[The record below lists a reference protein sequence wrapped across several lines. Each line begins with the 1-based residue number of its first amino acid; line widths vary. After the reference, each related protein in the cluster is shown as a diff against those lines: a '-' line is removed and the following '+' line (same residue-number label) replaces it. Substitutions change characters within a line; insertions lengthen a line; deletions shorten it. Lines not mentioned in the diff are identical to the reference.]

1 MTEVTLPYDRTAE
14 QSVLGAVMLSPDV
27 LDDVMSIVEPGDM
40 HDPRHETIYAAV
52 RRLHERNAPTD
63 VVAATDELLAAGELN
78 GQLDAA
84 YLHELTSVVPTAAN
98 GAYYASI
105 VHEHAIRR
113 RLLDAATAIAQIA
126 ANTGIE
132 ALDAVEISR
141 EKVDGVGANTA
152 PAIEQFGGAAFDSFV
167 KGLDEKPRYIP
178 TPWWDINNHL
188 GGLRAGGLY
197 VVGARPGQG
206 KSIIGLQTALRLAK
220 EGPVAFCSLEMSRD
234 DLMAR
239 LVSQL
244 AQVSLHS
251 LVNHEVSKSGWQN
264 IAMVRQQIQQLPLF
278 VSTSDEVSTIT
289 QVRAFARSVARRAPK
304 GQRLAGVVVD
314 YLQLLT
320 SGERVESRQVEVA
333 SFSRALKLL
342 AQSLGVPVI
351 ALSQLNRGS
360 TTRRSNRPTLADLR
374 ESGAIEQDADAV
386 LLLHRDEKNSPNRL
400 DVDIAKNRQGQQ
412 GRVSLQWEGTF
423 SRVVSR
429 AWSPASLLDDNE
441 GNRTWQ

>member
-1 MTEVTLPYDRTAE
+1 MTEVTVPYDLDAE
-14 QSVLGAVMLSPDV
+14 RSVLGAAMLSADV
-27 LDDVMSIVEPGDM
+27 LDDVLAIVEPGDLY
-40 HDPRHETIYAAV
+40 DQRHETVFAAV
-52 RRLHERNAPTD
+52 RRLNDAGAPTD
-63 VVAATDELLAAGELN
+63 VVAVVDDLVSE
-78 GQLDAA
+78 GQLIGALDAA
-84 YLHELTSVVPTAAN
+84 YVHSLTSAVPTAAN
-98 GAYYASI
+98 GGYYAQI

-113 RLLDAATAIAQIA
+113 RLLDVGTSIAQIA
-126 ANTGIE
+126 GNTGVDAME
-132 ALDAVEISR
+132 AVEIAR
-141 EKVDGVGANTA
+141 QRVDGVGANTA
-152 PAIEQFGGAAFDSFV
+152 PAIESFGGWAFDQFV
-167 KGLDEKPRYIP
+167 DGLGEKPKHIP

-188 GGLRAGGLY
+188 SGLRAGGLY

-206 KSIIGLQTALRLAK
+206 KSIVGLQMALRLAK
-220 EGPVAFCSLEMSRD
+220 EGPVAFCSLEMSRN

-251 LVNHEVSKSGWQN
+251 LVNHEVTQSGWQN
-264 IAMVRQQIQQLPLF
+264 IAMVRSQIQQMPLY

-304 GQRLAGVVVD
+304 GQRISGLVVD

-320 SGERVESRQVEVA
+320 SGERVESRQIEVA
-333 SFSRALKLL
+333 GFSRSLKLL
-342 AQSLGVPVI
+342 AQSLGIPVI

-429 AWSPASLLDDNE
+429 AWTPSALIDDNE
-441 GNRTWQ
+441 GN

>member
-1 MTEVTLPYDRTAE
+1 VTDTLVPYDREAE
-14 QSVLGAVMLSPDV
+14 RSMLGAAMLSASVLEEVLSV
-27 LDDVMSIVEPGDM
+27 VEPTDLY
-40 HDPRHETIYAAV
+40 DPKHETILGSI
-52 RRLHERNAPTD
+52 RRLHDRGAPTD
-63 VVAATDELLAAGELN
+63 VVAVGDDLAAAGEFK
-78 GQLDAA
+78 GGTLDAA
-84 YLHELTSVVPTAAN
+84 YLHELTSAVPTAAN
-98 GAYYASI
+98 GAYYARI

-113 RLLDAATAIAQIA
+113 RLLDVGTSIVQLAS
-126 ANTGIE
+126 NTGIH
-132 ALDAVEISR
+132 ALEAVEMSR
-141 EKVDGVGANTA
+141 ERVDGVGANTA
-152 PAIEQFGGAAFDSFV
+152 PTVEQFGTAAFDAFV
-167 KGLDEKPRYIP
+167 HGLEEKPRYVP

-206 KSIIGLQTALRLAK
+206 KSIVGLQAALRLAK

-239 LVSQL
+239 LVAQL

-251 LVNHEVSKSGWQN
+251 LVNHEVSKAGWQN
-264 IAMVRQQIQQLPLF
+264 IAMVRSQIQQLPLY

-289 QVRAFARSVARRAPK
+289 EVRAFARSVARRAPK

-333 SFSRALKLL
+333 GFSRSLKLL

-374 ESGAIEQDADAV
+374 ESGAIEQDADSV
-386 LLLHRDEKNSPNRL
+386 LLLHRDEKNAPNIL
-400 DVDIAKNRQGQQ
+400 EVEIAKNRQGQN
-412 GRVSLQWEGTF
+412 GRVRLQWEGTF

-429 AWSPASLLDDNE
+429 AWSPSFLIE
-441 GNRTWQ
+441 EVPGE

>member
-1 MTEVTLPYDRTAE
+1 MQLPYDLSAE
-14 QSVLGAVMLSPDV
+14 RSVLGAIMLSPTV
-27 LDDVMSIVEPGDM
+27 LDEVLSVVEPGDLY
-40 HDPRHETIYAAV
+40 DPRHETIYGAV
-52 RRLHERNAPTD
+52 RRLHEAGSPTD
-63 VVAATDELLAAGELN
+63 IVAVIDALGSAGELLGN
-78 GQLDAA
+78 LDAS
-84 YLHELTSVVPTAAN
+84 YVHELTSEVPTAAN
-98 GAYYASI
+98 GSYYGTI
-105 VHEHAIRR
+105 VHDHAIRR
-113 RLLDAATAIAQIA
+113 RLVEVGTSIVQLAS
-126 ANTGIE
+126 NTGVDP
-132 ALDAVEISR
+132 LDAVEISR
-141 EKVDGVGANTA
+141 ERVDGVGATSA
-152 PAIEQFGGAAFDSFV
+152 PTVESFGGWAFDTFV
-167 KGLDEKPRYIP
+167 QRLEEKPRYIP

-206 KSIIGLQTALRLAK
+206 KSIIGLQMALRLAK

-251 LVNHEVSKSGWQN
+251 LVNHEVSNAGWQN
-264 IAMVRQQIQQLPLF
+264 IAMVRSQIQQMPLF

-289 QVRAFARSVARRAPK
+289 QVRAFARSVARKAPK
-304 GQRLAGVVVD
+304 GQHLAGVVVD

-320 SGERVESRQVEVA
+320 SGERVESRQIEVA
-333 SFSRALKLL
+333 GFSRSLKLL

-360 TTRRSNRPTLADLR
+360 TSRRSNRPTLADLR
-374 ESGAIEQDADAV
+374 ESGAIEQDADSV

-400 DVDIAKNRQGQQ
+400 DVDIAKNRQGMN
-412 GRVSLQWEGTF
+412 GRVTLQWEGTF

-429 AWSPASLLDDNE
+429 AWSPSALIDDTE
-441 GNRTWQ
+441 GNQTWQ